1 MTQHPVEVLLVDE
14 DPELAEMLA
23 DCLREVSGVR
33 LSHVGTASAALC
45 EELTTRHEIVIASL
59 DLPDAGGLELIRELR
74 VSNRGTIL
82 LIAESPTAEEVI
94 QAMRLGVRDVLCRP
108 FDLAESCELIRAAAQ
123 RALVRRHQQRRY
135 RRLRRLSSRI
145 VRERRDLRQRID
157 LVCRDFVQ
165 AYRRLAQRVSESNLL
180 PRA

>member
-1 MTQHPVEVLLVDE
+1 M
-14 DPELAEMLA
+14 
-23 DCLREVSGVR
+23 
-33 LSHVGTASAALC
+33 
-45 EELTTRHEIVIASL
+45 
-59 DLPDAGGLELIRELR
+59 
-74 VSNRGTIL
+74 
-82 LIAESPTAEEVI
+82 
-94 QAMRLGVRDVLCRP
+94 
-108 FDLAESCELIRAAAQ
+108 IRAAAQ